1 MLLNIFFNESYPFNT
16 ILIKRNMVSLNI
28 IKTLLKYIQKKPI
41 SNTFNKIKDEI
52 EKKKI
57 FLKNIIKDRQ
67 KAITKSKAI

>member
-1 MLLNIFFNESYPFNT
+1 
-16 ILIKRNMVSLNI
+16 MVSLNI

>member
-52 EKKKI
+52 EKKKS
-57 FLKNIIKDRQ
+57 FLKK
-67 KAITKSKAI
+67 